1 MQEDIIGIGSPAS
14 VSPLAE
20 TGEQRL
26 DNAINGLDKGASS
39 IGESEINPIEEAKK
53 ILGESKRVLEETKKE
68 RMRIE
73 KATAEMLINGRSYAG
88 QAPPKQETADE
99 KWAREAKIR
108 YAGTG
113 MCPC

>member
-1 MQEDIIGIGSPAS
+1 MQEEIKQEESLPAS
-14 VSPLAE
+14 SSPSADE
-20 TGEQRL
+20 GKPDSDISQ
-26 DNAINGLDKGASS
+26 
-39 IGESEINPIEEAKK
+39 INPIEEAKQ
-53 ILGESKRVLEETKKE
+53 ILEQSKRVLEETKRE
-68 RMRIE
+68 RVRIE

-88 QAPPKQETADE
+88 QAPPRQETPDE